1 MTAVTTRHAPPSTFF
16 WLHWAAWP
24 VGVVGIAMASAL
36 ATAGLSVVQIS
47 EIVGAGSLAFS
58 LEIIW
63 APAVDS
69 VFTRRR
75 WYVAGAIIMCLC
87 LASLLAAPWK
97 SSSVPL
103 LIILT
108 FCACSGAGMALAA
121 AKGIMA
127 YDVPAPQLGRAS
139 GFYTAGGIVAKSVA
153 GAGTLWLLTHVP
165 NRPLVG
171 GVSIGAAAIAMM
183 TILLASRQVSSRVH
197 HLLPALRSAL
207 KDLLTFVRAPAGILA
222 VVLCVVPFG
231 TSTLLANAIA
241 KEWTVSPDQI
251 AGSIPI
257 TAVLGIA
264 GAILAGRLSV
274 RYGPWNT
281 YMVAGWIMIALLVA
295 MAFAPRSPSSFFAL
309 LFLHRVGSGA
319 CYAALLGLVMNTIG
333 KGAAATKAAALWSL
347 VNFSEGYPAL
357 VDGRVH
363 DLAGTTVMLLIH
375 AAMDAVGFAILLLA
389 ALLLRIRFRELF
401 AAAAAVAAS

>member
-1 MTAVTTRHAPPSTFF
+1 
-16 WLHWAAWP
+16 
-24 VGVVGIAMASAL
+24 MANAL
-36 ATAGLSVVQIS
+36 ATAGLTVLQIS
-47 EIVGAGSLAFS
+47 EIVGAASLAFS
-58 LEIIW
+58 LEIVW

-87 LASLLAAPWK
+87 LASVLLAPWE

-108 FCACSGAGMALAA
+108 FCACSGAGMSLAA

-127 YDVPAPQLGRAS
+127 YDVAAPLLGRAS

-165 NRPLVG
+165 NRPLITSI
-171 GVSIGAAAIAMM
+171 SIGAAAIAM
-183 TILLASRQVSSRVH
+183 TAILLASRSVSSPVN

-207 KDLLTFVRAPAGILA
+207 MDLLMFVRTPAGIL
-222 VVLCVVPFG
+222 VVILCVVPFG

-241 KEWTVSPDQI
+241 KEWAVRPDQL
-251 AGSIPI
+251 AASIPI
-257 TAVLGIA
+257 AAALGIA

-274 RYGPWNT
+274 RYGPWST
-281 YMVAGWIMIALLVA
+281 YMVAGWIMIALLVV

-309 LFLHRVGSGA
+309 LFLHRAGSGA
-319 CYAALLGLVMNTIG
+319 CYAALLGLVMSTIG
-333 KGAAATKAAALWSL
+333 RGAAATKAAALWSM

-363 DLAGTTVMLLIH
+363 DVAGTTAMLLTH
-375 AAMDAVGFAILLLA
+375 ATMDAAGFVILLLVA
-389 ALLLRIRFRELF
+389 RSLRVRFRALF
-401 AAAAAVAAS
+401 TIAVATT

>member
-1 MTAVTTRHAPPSTFF
+1 MIRRAPPSTFF

-24 VGVVGIAMASAL
+24 VGAVDVAMASAL
-36 ATAGLSVVQIS
+36 ATTGLPVVQIS
-47 EIVGAGSLAFS
+47 EIVGAASLAFS

-63 APAVDS
+63 APMVDS

-75 WYVAGAIIMCLC
+75 WYGVGAMTMCLC
-87 LASLLAAPWK
+87 MASLLTARWQ

-127 YDVPAPQLGRAS
+127 YDVPTPQLGRAS

-165 NRPLVG
+165 NRPLVSAIS
-171 GVSIGAAAIAMM
+171 VGAAAIAM
-183 TILLASRQVSSRVH
+183 TAILLASREVPSPLH

-207 KDLLTFVRAPAGILA
+207 LDLLRFVRTPAGVLML
-222 VVLCVVPFG
+222 VLCVVPFG

-241 KEWTVSPDQI
+241 KEWTVSPDQL
-251 AGSIPI
+251 AASIPI

-274 RYGPWNT
+274 RYGPWRT
-281 YMVAGWIMIALLVA
+281 YMVAGWIMISLLVA
-295 MAFAPRSPSSFFAL
+295 MAFTPRSPSAFFTL
-309 LFLHRVGSGA
+309 LFLHRAGAGA
-319 CYAALLGLVMNTIG
+319 CYAALLGLVMSTIG
-333 KGAAATKAAALWSL
+333 KGAAATKAAALWSM
-347 VNFSEGYPAL
+347 VNFSEGYPVL

-363 DLAGTTVMLLIH
+363 DIAGTTAMLLTH
-375 AAMDAVGFAILLLA
+375 AAMDAAGFAILLLA
-389 ALLLRIRFRELF
+389 ARVLRIRYRALF
-401 AAAAAVAAS
+401 AAAPA